1 MLSGWIQARQDHR
14 DEDRNPHENRTE
26 QRQQTPISLLPWTRP
41 TPGTVSGLSSER
53 RRGEDSLRTLGR
65 SHLNTRPATFRSRT
79 SRSSPCRRKPAPQ
92 TPSAGDPPAP
102 PEFAERPASP

>member
-1 MLSGWIQARQDHR
+1 MLSGWIQARQDYR
-14 DEDRNPHENRTE
+14 DEDRDPHENRTE
-26 QRQQTPISLLPWTRP
+26 QRQQTPNSLLPWTRP

-79 SRSSPCRRKPAPQ
+79 PGYRNVLGGGGRDRPGRHPVGVNRSLKPLQ
-92 TPSAGDPPAP
+92 L
-102 PEFAERPASP
+102 E